1 MLTTHRALKIGD
13 QCPIDDK
20 AVLEKMA
27 IGDLKKMAVA
37 HCINAQPTVG
47 NARVPSYTKETLIQH
62 LLNHKAGAAGSD
74 PPSGGTYQSQWN
86 TGELYTGKACKCKA
100 SDSRATSKTQPFI
113 CGLFST

>member
-47 NARVPSYTKETLIQH
+47 NARVSYTKEALIQH
-62 LLNHKAGAAGSD
+62 LLNHKTGAAG
-74 PPSGGTYQSQWN
+74 
-86 TGELYTGKACKCKA
+86 
-100 SDSRATSKTQPFI
+100 
-113 CGLFST
+113 CGLRRG